1 MNENQINER
10 DPHLHDFLKNNRDM
24 IPQVCYY
31 KNDSDFN
38 RDIVDE
44 LTIFSHIY
52 RKSDI
57 NKEFISNLI
66 HFEKNAFI
74 FCDCKTLEEIVISL
88 HRHAQNNNII
98 SEPNVQRLIE
108 LNDTYGY
115 FKMRNV
121 VLDKIT

>member
-1 MNENQINER
+1 MRIFIYSSSPGMNENQINER

-74 FCDCKTLEEIVISL
+74 FCDCKTTLFIL
-88 HRHAQNNNII
+88 
-98 SEPNVQRLIE
+98 L
-108 LNDTYGY
+108 Y
-115 FKMRNV
+115 F
-121 VLDKIT
+121 TSTAHT